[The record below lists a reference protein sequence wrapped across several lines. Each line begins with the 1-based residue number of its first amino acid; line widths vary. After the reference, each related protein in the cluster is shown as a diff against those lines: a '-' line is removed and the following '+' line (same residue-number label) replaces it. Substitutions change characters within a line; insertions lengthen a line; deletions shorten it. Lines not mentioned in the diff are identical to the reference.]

1 MKAESTTKPNKVAV
15 DRVGDK
21 AIIHLFDNIVNTV
34 NDEGIEVFEYDYY
47 TIEIPFRPGLES
59 IVLSDFEGWAQEAQ
73 IEIEVEPTLDEM
85 NRADIDYLAIM
96 MEVDL

>member
-15 DRVGDK
+15 DRIGDK
-21 AIIHLFDNIVNTV
+21 AIIHLFDNILNTV
-34 NDEGIEVFEYDYY
+34 NDEGIEVFEYDHL
-47 TIEIPFRPGLES
+47 TLEIPFRPSLES
-59 IVLSDFEGWAQEAQ
+59 IVLDDFDGWVQEAQ
-73 IEIEVEPTLDEM
+73 VEIVVEPTLDEM